1 VIRQSFAWWSFA
13 NDCDDLAG
21 LASSAVSIGF
31 EGVELAPL
39 ELEPMLRDVGL
50 AIVARSAHA
59 IDAGFADRTL
69 HRRLTDEVSGQIE
82 QASSDGVPTLI
93 VFAGRQDGRSDEEG
107 IDATSTAL
115 APLGEVAERAGVT
128 LLLEVLNRHDHPDHQ
143 CDRAGWAAEVV
154 RRGHTP
160 GLRMLF
166 DVYHVQMGEG
176 NVIARF
182 REHHASVGH
191 VHTAGVPGRRD
202 LDSDQE
208 LNYPAIFRAI
218 AATGYD
224 RWIGHELTPKAD
236 PVACLASTFELART
250 ALESDASD
258 TDPI

>member
-1 VIRQSFAWWSFA
+1 MPSVIRQSFAWWSFA
-13 NDCDDLAG
+13 SDCDDLPR

-31 EGVELAPL
+31 EGVELAPF
-39 ELEPMLRDVGL
+39 ELEPMLRDAGL
-50 AIVARSAHA
+50 TVVTRSAHA
-59 IDAGFADRTL
+59 IDAGFADRRL
-69 HRRLTDEVSGQIE
+69 HSRLTDEVSGQIE
-82 QASSDGVPTLI
+82 KARADGVPTLI
-93 VFAGRQDGRSDEEG
+93 VFAGRQDGRSDDEG

-115 APLGEVAERAGVT
+115 APLGEAAEQAGVM

-143 CDRAGWAAEVV
+143 CDRAGWAAEVI
-154 RRGHTP
+154 RRSDTP

-218 AATGYD
+218 AGTGYD
-224 RWIGHELTPKAD
+224 GWIGHELTPRAD
-236 PVACLASTFELART
+236 PVACLASTFELARA
-250 ALESDASD
+250 ALEPD
-258 TDPI
+258 T